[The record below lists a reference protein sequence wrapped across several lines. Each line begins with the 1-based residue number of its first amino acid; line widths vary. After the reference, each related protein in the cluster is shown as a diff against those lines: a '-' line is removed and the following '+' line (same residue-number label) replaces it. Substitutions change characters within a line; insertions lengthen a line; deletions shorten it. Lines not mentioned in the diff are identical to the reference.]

1 MPPGPPSRA
10 DPLEQARPARVS
22 KAQPCW
28 QAAGCWCLAGGAMP
42 LFGGRPE
49 LASSHRAHGRLMQL
63 LSNSQTR
70 IRGERG
76 RRCGGLWAAA
86 PHIGLGG
93 PSSFRGSP
101 ISPCQPRAP
110 RHGPKV
116 KAGSAESTEVWKNG
130 WVCRSGWKTP
140 QIWGGGMLLPAGK
153 GPPNPK
159 SGAPS
164 SVWSPFRDIT
174 PGLQRILRGTRCP
187 AMPTLPHHPHPRHLH
202 PHHSHP
208 HPPSGPSPK

>member
-101 ISPCQPRAP
+101 
-110 RHGPKV
+110 HL
-116 KAGSAESTEVWKNG
+116 T
-130 WVCRSGWKTP
+130 
-140 QIWGGGMLLPAGK
+140 LPAPGTSAWSK
-153 GPPNPK
+153 GESGVRREHRGLEKWLGLQVWLENTPNLGGWDAPASREGTPK
-159 SGAPS
+159 SQKR
-164 SVWSPFRDIT
+164 SP
-174 PGLQRILRGTRCP
+174 LLRVEP
-187 AMPTLPHHPHPRHLH
+187 I
-202 PHHSHP
+202 
-208 HPPSGPSPK
+208 